1 MQATAVIL
9 STGLELLAV
18 HRTFLHGALKGRGYI
33 PDGVRDSDCCCP
45 DSCGRRADSC
55 ETYVAVDFSSVEEGQ
70 EAEFLFRRAEM
81 GHSRKLELY
90 ARAFE
95 ITGKLSKHILLVKN
109 SAIPKRYFDEV
120 KDDLLDWENKCGAIF
135 TDDTLR
141 AYRALL
147 LALSAPAKAMGKCH
161 GVLRMRSGVS
171 VRGFVAASKRSSLVR
186 IKHCLRWMKNKICHN
201 SVERDVRS
209 AAVCHTGSAEPHE
222 PVRIFVGEAF

>member
-1 MQATAVIL
+1 MVFETAIVAALIAAVAAL
-9 STGLELLAV
+9 IAARHTSQSTS
-18 HRTFLHGALKGRGYI
+18 RQSK
-33 PDGVRDSDCCCP
+33 RDKK
-45 DSCGRRADSC
+45 
-55 ETYVAVDFSSVEEGQ
+55 
-70 EAEFLFRRAEM
+70 AEFLFRRAEM

-222 PVRIFVGEAF
+222 PVRILWARRFKS

>member
-1 MQATAVIL
+1 MVFETAIVAALIAAVAAL
-9 STGLELLAV
+9 IAARHTSQSTS
-18 HRTFLHGALKGRGYI
+18 RQSK
-33 PDGVRDSDCCCP
+33 RDKK
-45 DSCGRRADSC
+45 
-55 ETYVAVDFSSVEEGQ
+55 
-70 EAEFLFRRAEM
+70 AEFLFRRAEM

-147 LALSAPAKAMGKCH
+147 LALSAPAKSDGQMSRGAKNE
-161 GVLRMRSGVS
+161 VWRKRAWLRG
-171 VRGFVAASKRSSLVR
+171 
-186 IKHCLRWMKNKICHN
+186 CLKA
-201 SVERDVRS
+201 EL
-209 AAVCHTGSAEPHE
+209 TGTDKALLALDEE
-222 PVRIFVGEAF
+222 